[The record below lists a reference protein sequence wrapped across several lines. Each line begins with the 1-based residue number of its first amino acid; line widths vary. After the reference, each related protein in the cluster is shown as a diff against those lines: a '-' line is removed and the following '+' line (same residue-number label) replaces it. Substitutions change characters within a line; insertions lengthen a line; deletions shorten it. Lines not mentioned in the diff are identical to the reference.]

1 MSARRLLGDRRGSVA
16 IMIALAALPLM
27 LAMGVAVDGMR
38 AWLVRSRLVTA
49 IDAAALAGGRNLN
62 LAAATRDAEV
72 QGMFWTNFQKTGVD
86 PADPTRWL
94 GFMGAS
100 APQPSICARPS
111 CVDVDSNTIR
121 VSNTARLPTTFMR
134 LSKAF
139 GGPDLD
145 TVTLRWTSDS
155 RRADLGME
163 LALVLDVT
171 GSMGS
176 NQTPSAFGSASNNGT
191 NIDALRLAAGDLISI
206 LYGSNESLGNL
217 WVSVV
222 PYTTTVNI
230 GTGNSSWLA
239 AGQRD
244 FGRFAPRSWL
254 GCVEA
259 RHLGGNDQNDATPT
273 AAPFN
278 AFFNASTLGKYTVTA
293 TGAAVPGDN
302 DWAASLTGS
311 NAITEQYQDV
321 RENYNAGPNTACPA
335 TPILPLTAS
344 KTTVLNTIAAV
355 RSTFKGGTMHNVG
368 LQAGWFTLS
377 PNWRGLWGNP
387 ALPLAYGTQFM
398 QKVVVLMTD
407 GVANW
412 NDWNGGA
419 PGTCSETTV
428 TTTAKPAGTP
438 ALHPLACPAN
448 GTTTTTYPRNTS
460 AAAGAPPLN
469 DGTASLNPN
478 GDYSGYG
485 RPLENRLAIATPLTI
500 ARMTTQ
506 LNTRMTNLC
515 AAMKQQ
521 GILIYTITFNLTDST
536 TQALFRSCASSAERY
551 FNSPDQATLRSAF
564 QQIGTQLANLRLLR

>member
-1 MSARRLLGDRRGSVA
+1 MMWRLLRDRRGSAA

-49 IDAAALAGGRNLN
+49 VDAAALAGGRNLN

-86 PADPTRWL
+86 PTDPTRWL

-100 APQPSICARPS
+100 APQPSICARPA
-111 CVDVDSNTIR
+111 CTGVDGSTLR
-121 VSNTARLPTTFMR
+121 VTGTARLPTTFLR
-134 LSKAF
+134 LSRAF

-145 TVTLRWTSDS
+145 TVTLRWSSKS

-176 NQTPSAFGSASNNGT
+176 NLTPSAFGSVSNNGT
-191 NIDALRLAAGDLISI
+191 SIDALRLAAGDLISI
-206 LYGSNESLGNL
+206 LYGSNESLPNL

-230 GTGNSSWLA
+230 GTGNAGWLA

-244 FGRFAPRSWL
+244 FGRYAPRSWL

-259 RHLGGNDQNDATPT
+259 RHLAGNDQNDATPA

-278 AFFNASTLGKYTVTA
+278 AFFNASTLGKYTVTS
-293 TGAAVPGDN
+293 TRAAVPGDN
-302 DWAASLTGS
+302 DWAASLTGTFG
-311 NAITEQYQDV
+311 ITEQYQDT
-321 RENYNAGPNTACPA
+321 RENNNAGPNTACPS
-335 TPILPLTAS
+335 TPILPLTAA

-355 RSTFKGGTMHNVG
+355 RSTFKGGTMHSVG

-407 GVANW
+407 GMANW
-412 NDWNGGA
+412 NDWAGGA
-419 PGTCSETTV
+419 PGACSDTTV
-428 TTTAKPAGTP
+428 NNAARPAGSP
-438 ALHPLACPAN
+438 PLHPVACPAN
-448 GTTTTTYPRNTS
+448 GSTGTTYPRNVTV
-460 AAAGAPPLN
+460 AAGAPPLN

-485 RPLENRLAIATPLTI
+485 RPLENRLAIAAPLTI

-515 AAMKQQ
+515 GAMKAQ
-521 GILIYTITFNLTDST
+521 GIIIYTITFNLTDAT
-536 TQALFRSCASSAERY
+536 TQALFRNCATAADNY

-564 QQIGTQLANLRLLR
+564 QQIGTQLANLRLVQ